1 MRCYEAQFTPDGMAG
16 KIAALDAKSRQVAA
30 GQSFA
35 RGEALKVLHPDALHV
50 GT

>member
-1 MRCYEAQFTPDGMAG
+1 MAR
-16 KIAALDAKSRQVAA
+16 KIAALDAKSRQVAT
-30 GQSFA
+30 GQNFS